1 MNYCVGV
8 LFVCILQSCVYP
20 ILTLPSVVVSTS
32 ISLLHIL
39 CQLFLI
45 LPLQPFSTLTPIHLK
60 HPSLFSLHTHPCP
73 SAARL
78 LRAAARVPRPE
89 RTACVLQSR
98 YVLTPLLTPRPIFSF
113 LIIPFSSPLSANQ
126 SGQYQQQDGQMIYG
140 VPGQQEG
147 GNPLGDPL
155 QVRRRVDTPRYMF
168 GL

>member
-1 MNYCVGV
+1 
-8 LFVCILQSCVYP
+8 VYP
-20 ILTLPSVVVSTS
+20 ILPLPSKVVSTS
-32 ISLLHIL
+32 ISL
-39 CQLFLI
+39 FLI
-45 LPLQPFSTLTPIHLK
+45 PHLQPLSTLTPTHLT
-60 HPSLFSLHTHPCP
+60 HSSLLSPHTHPCP

-98 YVLTPLLTPRPIFSF
+98 YVLTPLLIPRPIFSS
-113 LIIPFSSPLSANQ
+113 LIIPSSSPLSANQ

-155 QVRRRVDTPRYMF
+155 QVSDGQQTHHATCVGCRTCTNCIVLSYDI
-168 GL
+168 L